1 MEQRAETPIF
11 AHTRH
16 SMKAKARAAGIMPE
30 AYERMYVPQWLHQSH
45 HLCQPIH
52 WKPSKS

>member
-45 HLCQPIH
+45 HLCKLIH